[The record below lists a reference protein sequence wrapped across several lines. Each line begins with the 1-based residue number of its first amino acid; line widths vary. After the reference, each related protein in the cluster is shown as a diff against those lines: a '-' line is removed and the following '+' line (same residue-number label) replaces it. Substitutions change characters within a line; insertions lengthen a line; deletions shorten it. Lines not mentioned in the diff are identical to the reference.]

1 MKVKLLKDIKMAK
14 DGISITQYS
23 VGDIVDVSDKNATSL
38 IEQKKC
44 ERYHVKVIEDFVT
57 KAAQKES
64 TTKKTKAK
72 KKK

>member
-1 MKVKLLKDIKMAK
+1 MKVKLLKDIKIAR
-14 DGISITQYS
+14 DGVSITQYS

-57 KAAQKES
+57 KSAHKEH
-64 TTKKTKAK
+64 KKTKAK
-72 KKK
+72 NRTKK